1 MAVSDNLKRGTLEL
15 CVLTLLSS
23 SDMYGY
29 EISQTLLTKSN
40 GLYQIQE
47 TSLYPT
53 LYRLVEKECI
63 TSRTEKVG
71 KRRVRVYYHI
81 EAKGL
86 EYLKCIRK
94 EYLLH
99 AVGVFK
105 ILDLPCQTK
114 GIINEQESD

>member
-23 SDMYGY
+23 GDMYGY

-86 EYLKCIRK
+86 EHLKCIRK